1 VSTIEVR
8 PIRTRRERRTF
19 LTFPWRIYRDDP
31 LWVPP
36 WLSERAKTIDPR
48 HGAFFQRGEA
58 EFFIAWRDG
67 QPVGTIC
74 AADDPLINK
83 PGQVR
88 ECMFGFF
95 ECVDDHEVARALIN
109 GAADWA
115 RQRGLETLFGP
126 FNLDYENGYGI
137 LVEGYDRPPVLF
149 CGHSP
154 PYYQRFFEKL
164 GFEKARG
171 DNVAY
176 AFDLDQDSPALQR
189 LARLAERVRQR
200 GRFVLREGN
209 LDRWDDEIDRIGVLL
224 DRSLAHLDDQ
234 IGWRREM
241 LHEMLSPFRDIVDPE
256 LILFVDAD
264 GETVGWFPGIANLYE
279 PLQKANG
286 LRYPWDYLKMWWH
299 MRRQTE
305 CLAVKSV
312 LVLPEYWDT
321 GAALLLFDEM
331 AKRARAKGY
340 KWIDLSLT
348 SEDNPYTPV
357 LAERMGAKLYKRYRT
372 YRLCFD

>member
-1 VSTIEVR
+1 LSAIEVR
-8 PIRTRRERRTF
+8 PICTRRERRAF
-19 LTFPWRIYRDDP
+19 LIFPWRIYRDDP

-74 AADDPLINK
+74 AADDPLVNK
-83 PGQVR
+83 SDEQR
-88 ECMFGFF
+88 ECVFGFF
-95 ECVDDHEVARALIN
+95 ECVDDDEVARALFDGTI
-109 GAADWA
+109 DWA
-115 RQRGLETLFGP
+115 RRRGLKTLFGP

-149 CGHSP
+149 CGHTP
-154 PYYQRFFEKL
+154 PYYRRFFERF

-176 AFDLDQDSPALQR
+176 AFDLDQDSHELQR
-189 LARLAERVRQR
+189 LARLAERVRAR
-200 GRFVLREGN
+200 GRFVIREGD
-209 LDRWDDEIDRIGVLL
+209 LDRWDDEIDRVGILL
-224 DRSLAHLDDQ
+224 NRSLAHLSDQ

-241 LHEMLSPFRDIVDPE
+241 LQAMLEPFREIVDPE

-279 PLQKANG
+279 PLQRANG
-286 LRYPWDYLKMWWH
+286 LRYGWDYLKMWWH
-299 MRRQTE
+299 MRRQPE

-331 AKRARAKGY
+331 VKRARAKGY

-348 SEDNPYTPV
+348 SEDNPYTPA

-372 YRLCFD
+372 YRLSFD